1 MRGRFITFEGGEG
14 SGKTSAIHS
23 LAKYLEE
30 QGYDVLVTREPG
42 GINIAEQIRQ
52 VILNKDNVE
61 MDQLTEAFLF
71 AASRRQH
78 LVEKVVPALEAGKIV
93 LCDRFVDSSVV
104 YQGYAREIGMEKVM
118 NINEI
123 VINGYMPH
131 LTLFIDVLPETGMRR
146 ILENL
151 RKVNRLDLEEKAF
164 HQKVYEGYHILA
176 KQHDRIKIING
187 ELSKEEVFKQTV
199 EVVEGFLNAEQ
210 V

>member
-23 LAKYLEE
+23 LAEYLRNK
-30 QGYDVLVTREPG
+30 GYDCLVTREPG
-42 GINIAEQIRQ
+42 GIEIAEQIRQ

-104 YQGYAREIGMEKVM
+104 YQGYARGIGMEKVAK
-118 NINEI
+118 INEI
-123 VINGYMPH
+123 VVNGYMPD
-131 LTLFIDVLPETGMRR
+131 LTLFIDVLPETGLKR

-151 RKVNRLDLEEKAF
+151 RKVNRLDLEEKEF
-164 HQKVYEGYHILA
+164 HRLVHEGYHMLA
-176 KQHDRIKIING
+176 EKHDRIKLIDG
-187 ELSKEEVFKQTV
+187 EQSKEMVFKETV
-199 EVVEGFLNAEQ
+199 KVVEEFLDAL
-210 V
+210 

>member
-23 LAKYLEE
+23 LSEYLESK
-30 QGYDVLVTREPG
+30 GYEVLVTREPG

-78 LVEKVVPALEAGKIV
+78 LIEKVVPALEQGKIV

-104 YQGYAREIGMEKVM
+104 YQGYARGIGMEKVSQ
-118 NINEI
+118 INEI

-131 LTLFIDVLPETGMRR
+131 LTLFFDVKPETGMKR

-151 RKVNRLDLEEKAF
+151 RKVNRLDLETKEF
-164 HQKVYEGYHILA
+164 HQMVYDGYHMLA
-176 KQHDRIKIING
+176 EKNDRIQLVDG
-187 ELSKEEVFKQTV
+187 EKSKEDVFKQTV
-199 EVVEGFLNAEQ
+199 EIVEGFLNAK
-210 V
+210 